1 MTTVNITAGY
11 NLSFDVLTDEQ
22 KEKAVEMVR
31 EREEHSG
38 DNFFAESVIEYYKE
52 YVFPEYG
59 LEDTEVHWSGFW
71 CQGDGASISAENVD
85 LEKFLRKVKALTKF
99 RSIRHLFG
107 TMHDGELSA
116 SVERDKYSHY
126 SHENTVSGYIDTTW
140 LDLTAKQEN
149 KVEDLE
155 ELITETVREL
165 SRKVYVDLEEAYLEQ
180 FTAENLIGLIEAN
193 NWRFD
198 VDEYG
203 EMTFS

>member
-31 EREEHSG
+31 EREENSG

-52 YVFPEYG
+52 YVFPKYG

-116 SVERDKYSHY
+116 SVERDAYSRY
-126 SHENTVSGYIDTTW
+126 SHENTINGYIDATW
-140 LDLTAKQEN
+140 LNLTAKQED
-149 KVEDLE
+149 KVEELE

-165 SRKVYVDLEEAYLEQ
+165 SCKVYASLEEAYLEQ
-180 FTAENLIGLIEAN
+180 FTAENLIGLIQAN
-193 NWRFD
+193 DWRFD
-198 VDEYG
+198 VDESG
-203 EMTFS
+203 EMSFS

>member
-1 MTTVNITAGY
+1 MTTVNITTGY

-85 LEKFLRKVKALTKF
+85 LEKFLRKVKSLTKF

-116 SVERDKYSHY
+116 SVERDPYSRH

-140 LDLTAKQEN
+140 LDLTAKQES
-149 KVEDLE
+149 KVEELE
-155 ELITETVREL
+155 ELITETVREI
-165 SRKVYVDLEEAYLEQ
+165 SRKVYVDLENAYDEQ
-180 FTAENLIGLIEAN
+180 FAVETLIDLIQAN
-193 NWRFD
+193 DWRFD

-203 EMTFS
+203 EMSFS

>member
-31 EREEHSG
+31 EREENSG

-116 SVERDKYSHY
+116 SVERDAYSRY
-126 SHENTVSGYIDTTW
+126 SHENTINGYIDATW
-140 LDLTAKQEN
+140 LNLTAKQED
-149 KVEDLE
+149 KVEELE

-165 SRKVYVDLEEAYLEQ
+165 SCKVYASLEEAYLEQ
-180 FTAENLIGLIEAN
+180 FTAENLIGLIQAN
-193 NWRFD
+193 DWRFD
-198 VDEYG
+198 VDESG
-203 EMTFS
+203 EMSFS

>member
-1 MTTVNITAGY
+1 M
-11 NLSFDVLTDEQ
+11 
-22 KEKAVEMVR
+22 
-31 EREEHSG
+31 
-38 DNFFAESVIEYYKE
+38 
-52 YVFPEYG
+52 
-59 LEDTEVHWSGFW
+59 
-71 CQGDGASISAENVD
+71 D

-116 SVERDKYSHY
+116 SVERDPYSRY

-193 NWRFD
+193 DWRFD
-198 VDEYG
+198 VDEHG
-203 EMTFS
+203 EMSFS

>member
-85 LEKFLRKVKALTKF
+85 LE
-99 RSIRHLFG
+99 
-107 TMHDGELSA
+107 
-116 SVERDKYSHY
+116 
-126 SHENTVSGYIDTTW
+126 
-140 LDLTAKQEN
+140 
-149 KVEDLE
+149 
-155 ELITETVREL
+155 
-165 SRKVYVDLEEAYLEQ
+165 
-180 FTAENLIGLIEAN
+180 
-193 NWRFD
+193 
-198 VDEYG
+198 
-203 EMTFS
+203 

>member
-31 EREEHSG
+31 EREENSG

-116 SVERDKYSHY
+116 SVERDAYSRY
-126 SHENTVSGYIDTTW
+126 SHENTINGYIDATW
-140 LDLTAKQEN
+140 LDLTAKQED
-149 KVEDLE
+149 KVEELE

-165 SRKVYVDLEEAYLEQ
+165 SCKVYASLEEAYLEQ
-180 FTAENLIGLIEAN
+180 FTAENLIGLIQAN

-198 VDEYG
+198 VDESG
-203 EMTFS
+203 EMSFS

>member
-31 EREEHSG
+31 EREENSG

-59 LEDTEVHWSGFW
+59 LEDTDVHWSGFW
-71 CQGDGASISAENVD
+71 CQGDGASISAENVN
-85 LEKFLRKVKALTKF
+85 LEKFLRKVKSLTKF

-107 TMHDGELSA
+107 TTHDGELSA
-116 SVERDKYSHY
+116 SVERNTYIRY
-126 SHENTVSGYIDTTW
+126 SHENTVNGYIDTTW

-165 SRKVYVDLEEAYLEQ
+165 SRKVYVDLEEAYYEQ
-180 FTAENLIGLIEAN
+180 FTSENLIGLIEAN
-193 NWRFD
+193 DWRFD
-198 VDEYG
+198 VDEDG

>member
-1 MTTVNITAGY
+1 MTTVNITTGY

-85 LEKFLRKVKALTKF
+85 LEKFLRKVKSLTKF

-116 SVERDKYSHY
+116 SVERDPYSRH

-140 LDLTAKQEN
+140 LNLTAKQES
-149 KVEDLE
+149 KVEELE
-155 ELITETVREL
+155 ELITETVREI
-165 SRKVYVDLEEAYLEQ
+165 SRKVYVDLENAYDEQ
-180 FTAENLIGLIEAN
+180 FAVETLIDLIQAN
-193 NWRFD
+193 DWRFD

-203 EMTFS
+203 EMSFS

>member
-85 LEKFLRKVKALTKF
+85 LEKFLRKVKRPDQVPINSSLV
-99 RSIRHLFG
+99 RHN
-107 TMHDGELSA
+107 A
-116 SVERDKYSHY
+116 R
-126 SHENTVSGYIDTTW
+126 
-140 LDLTAKQEN
+140 
-149 KVEDLE
+149 
-155 ELITETVREL
+155 
-165 SRKVYVDLEEAYLEQ
+165 
-180 FTAENLIGLIEAN
+180 
-193 NWRFD
+193 WR
-198 VDEYG
+198 VI
-203 EMTFS
+203 SQC

>member
-1 MTTVNITAGY
+1 MTTVNITTGY

-59 LEDTEVHWSGFW
+59 LEDTEIHWSGFW
-71 CQGDGASISAENVD
+71 CQGDGASISAENVN

-99 RSIRHLFG
+99 RLIRHLFG

-116 SVERDKYSHY
+116 SVERIPFSHY
-126 SHENTVSGYIDTTW
+126 HHENTIGGCIDTNC
-140 LDLTAKQEN
+140 LDLTTKQED
-149 KVEDLE
+149 KVEELE

-165 SRKVYVDLEEAYLEQ
+165 SRKVYVDLEQAYLEQ
-180 FTAENLIGLIEAN
+180 FTTENLIGLIEAN
-193 NWRFD
+193 DWRFD

>member
-1 MTTVNITAGY
+1 MKWSA
-11 NLSFDVLTDEQ
+11 
-22 KEKAVEMVR
+22 KEKNTA
-31 EREEHSG
+31 ERI
-38 DNFFAESVIEYYKE
+38 FFAESVIEYYKE
-52 YVFPEYG
+52 QVFPEYG
-59 LEDTEVHWSGFW
+59 LEDTDVHWSGFW

-180 FTAENLIGLIEAN
+180 FTTENLIGLIEAN
-193 NWRFD
+193 DWRFD

-203 EMTFS
+203 EMSFS

>member
-11 NLSFDVLTDEQ
+11 NLSFDALTDEQ

-31 EREEHSG
+31 EREENSG

-116 SVERDKYSHY
+116 SVERDAYSRY
-126 SHENTVSGYIDTTW
+126 SHENTINGYIDATW

-165 SRKVYVDLEEAYLEQ
+165 SCKVYASLEEAYLEQ
-180 FTAENLIGLIEAN
+180 FTTENLIGLIQAN
-193 NWRFD
+193 DWRFD
-198 VDEYG
+198 VNESG
-203 EMTFS
+203 EMSFS

>member
-1 MTTVNITAGY
+1 MTTVNITTGY

-22 KEKAVEMVR
+22 KEKAIEMVR
-31 EREEHSG
+31 EREERSG
-38 DNFFAESVIEYYKE
+38 DDFFAENVIDYYKE
-52 YVFPEYG
+52 YIFPEYG
-59 LEDTEVHWSGFW
+59 LEDTEVRWSGFW

-116 SVERDKYSHY
+116 SIERDKYSHY

-140 LDLTAKQEN
+140 IDLTAKQEN

-165 SRKVYVDLEEAYLEQ
+165 SCKVYVDLEEAYLEQ
-180 FTAENLIGLIEAN
+180 FTAENLIGLIQAN
-193 NWRFD
+193 DWRFD

>member
-1 MTTVNITAGY
+1 MTTVNITTGY

-38 DNFFAESVIEYYKE
+38 DNFFAESVIEHYKE

-59 LEDTEVHWSGFW
+59 LEDTEVRWSGFW

-116 SVERDKYSHY
+116 SVERIPFSHY
-126 SHENTVSGYIDTTW
+126 HHENIIGGCIDTNW
-140 LDLTAKQEN
+140 LDLTTKQED
-149 KVEDLE
+149 KIEELE

-180 FTAENLIGLIEAN
+180 FTTENLIGLIEAN
-193 NWRFD
+193 DWRFD

-203 EMTFS
+203 EMSFS

>member
-31 EREEHSG
+31 EREENSG

-59 LEDTEVHWSGFW
+59 LEDTDVHWSGFW

-85 LEKFLRKVKALTKF
+85 LEKFLRKVKSLTKF

-107 TMHDGELSA
+107 TTHDGELSA
-116 SVERDKYSHY
+116 SVERNTYIRY
-126 SHENTVSGYIDTTW
+126 SHENTVNGYIDTTW

-165 SRKVYVDLEEAYLEQ
+165 SRKVYVDLEEAYYEQ
-180 FTAENLIGLIEAN
+180 FTSENLIGLIEAN
-193 NWRFD
+193 DWRFD
-198 VDEYG
+198 VDEDG

>member
-1 MTTVNITAGY
+1 M
-11 NLSFDVLTDEQ
+11 
-22 KEKAVEMVR
+22 
-31 EREEHSG
+31 
-38 DNFFAESVIEYYKE
+38 
-52 YVFPEYG
+52 
-59 LEDTEVHWSGFW
+59 
-71 CQGDGASISAENVD
+71 
-85 LEKFLRKVKALTKF
+85 RKVKALTKF

-116 SVERDKYSHY
+116 SVERDPYSRY

-180 FTAENLIGLIEAN
+180 FTTENLIGLIEAN
-193 NWRFD
+193 DWRFD

-203 EMTFS
+203 EMSFS

>member
-1 MTTVNITAGY
+1 MTTVNITTGY

-22 KEKAVEMVR
+22 KEKAIEMVR

-38 DNFFAESVIEYYKE
+38 DNFFAESVIEHYKE

-59 LEDTEVHWSGFW
+59 LEDTEVRWSGFW

-107 TMHDGELSA
+107 TMRDGELSA
-116 SVERDKYSHY
+116 SVERIPFSHY
-126 SHENTVSGYIDTTW
+126 HHENTIGGCIDTNW
-140 LDLTAKQEN
+140 LDLTTKQED
-149 KVEDLE
+149 KVEELE

-193 NWRFD
+193 DWRFD

-203 EMTFS
+203 EMSFS

>member
-31 EREEHSG
+31 EREENSG

-59 LEDTEVHWSGFW
+59 LEDTKVHWSGFW

-116 SVERDKYSHY
+116 SVERDAYSRY
-126 SHENTVSGYIDTTW
+126 SHENTINRYIDATW
-140 LDLTAKQEN
+140 LNLTAKQED
-149 KVEDLE
+149 KVEELE

-165 SRKVYVDLEEAYLEQ
+165 SCKVYASLEEAYLEQ
-180 FTAENLIGLIEAN
+180 FTAENLIGLIQAN
-193 NWRFD
+193 DWRFD
-198 VDEYG
+198 VDESG
-203 EMTFS
+203 EMSFS

>member
-31 EREEHSG
+31 EREENGG

-116 SVERDKYSHY
+116 SVERDAYSRY
-126 SHENTVSGYIDTTW
+126 SHENTINGYIDATW
-140 LDLTAKQEN
+140 LDLTAKQED
-149 KVEDLE
+149 KVEELE

-165 SRKVYVDLEEAYLEQ
+165 SCKVYASLEEAYLEQ
-180 FTAENLIGLIEAN
+180 FTTENLIGLIQAN
-193 NWRFD
+193 DWRFD
-198 VDEYG
+198 VDESG
-203 EMTFS
+203 EMSFS

>member
-1 MTTVNITAGY
+1 MTTVNITTGY
-11 NLSFDVLTDEQ
+11 NLAFDVLTDEQ

-59 LEDTEVHWSGFW
+59 LEDTDVLW

-85 LEKFLRKVKALTKF
+85 LEKFLRKVKSLTKF

-116 SVERDKYSHY
+116 SVERDPYSRY
-126 SHENTVSGYIDTTW
+126 SHENTVNGYIDTTW
-140 LDLTAKQEN
+140 LDLTTKQEN

-193 NWRFD
+193 DWRFD
-198 VDEYG
+198 VDEHG

>member
-1 MTTVNITAGY
+1 MTTVNITTGY
-11 NLSFDVLTDEQ
+11 NLAFDVLTDEQ

-38 DNFFAESVIEYYKE
+38 DNFFAESVIEDYKE

-59 LEDTEVHWSGFW
+59 LEDTKVHWSGFW

-85 LEKFLRKVKALTKF
+85 LEKFLRKVKSLTKF

-116 SVERDKYSHY
+116 SVERDPYSRY
-126 SHENTVSGYIDTTW
+126 SHENTVNGYIDTTW
-140 LDLTAKQEN
+140 LDLTAKQED

-165 SRKVYVDLEEAYLEQ
+165 SRKVYVDLEAAYLEQ
-180 FTAENLIGLIEAN
+180 FTSENLINLIKDN
-193 NWRFD
+193 DWRFD
-198 VDEYG
+198 VDEHG

>member
-31 EREEHSG
+31 EREENSG

-85 LEKFLRKVKALTKF
+85 LEKFLRKVKSLTKF

-116 SVERDKYSHY
+116 SVERDTYSRY
-126 SHENTVSGYIDTTW
+126 SHENTINGYIDATW
-140 LDLTAKQEN
+140 LDLTAKQED
-149 KVEDLE
+149 KVEELE

-165 SRKVYVDLEEAYLEQ
+165 SCKVYASLEEAYLEQ
-180 FTAENLIGLIEAN
+180 FTTENLIGLIQAN
-193 NWRFD
+193 DWRFD
-198 VDEYG
+198 VDESG
-203 EMTFS
+203 EMSFS